1 MIKIFTPSF
10 ADEAG
15 TNAQNLSV
23 KEIVIRLD
31 PKRFEV
37 TMLHEGPVDPRI
49 ASRPHTRLLAWR
61 RHGNTVRV
69 LMDILSHPPDIYFFP
84 REGPLD
90 AGFLKLRRCFKL
102 RTAVVSYVVS
112 GGLNSGSYTPARV
125 RHIQEADAVFDNN
138 RYLGQ
143 LLREKMGIVSAGTM
157 HDGIDRRYFFARD
170 SSPGTHESITVFCAG
185 SLRPYKRVPLVV
197 RQAERWPDVQ
207 FRIAGTGE
215 EDQLCRSLALE
226 LGCKNVV
233 FLGHLSQSQI
243 GEEMRNADIFFF
255 PSVVEGHPQVLLQAA
270 GSGLPIVAMR
280 IYRPDCVVD
289 STTGF
294 LADDDDELSLRLDEL
309 IGNSELRGS
318 MGRAAA
324 AHSMQFDWNRIAIKW
339 AKAFE
344 QVVARRRGNSNAQ
357 SLAS

>member
-23 KEIVIRLD
+23 KEIVARLD
-31 PKRFEV
+31 PNRFEV
-37 TMLHEGPVDPRI
+37 TMLHEGLVDPRL
-49 ASRPHTRLLAWR
+49 ASRPNTRLLAWR
-61 RHGNTVRV
+61 QHGNTVRV
-69 LMDILSHPPDIYFFP
+69 LMDILAHVPDIYFFP

-90 AGFLKLRRCFKL
+90 AGFMKLRRYFKL

-112 GGLNSGSYTPARV
+112 GGLYSGSYPAARV

-170 SSPGTHESITVFCAG
+170 WSREKCDAIAVFCAG

-197 RQAERWPDVQ
+197 RQAARLPEVRY
-207 FRIAGTGE
+207 RIAGTGE
-215 EDQLCRSLALE
+215 EDQLCRNLAAE
-226 LGCKNVV
+226 LGCNNVE
-233 FLGHLSQSQI
+233 FLGHLSQPQI
-243 GEEMRNADIFFF
+243 GEEMRNADICFF
-255 PSVVEGHPQVLLQAA
+255 PSILEGHPQVLLQAA
-270 GSGLPIVAMR
+270 ASGLPIVAMR

-289 STTGF
+289 GVTGF
-294 LADDDDELSLRLDEL
+294 LADDDEALSLRLDEL
-309 IGNSELRGS
+309 IRSPELRAS

-324 AHSMQFDWNRIAIKW
+324 VHAMQFDWDRITGKW
-339 AKAFE
+339 AEAFE